1 MLDKKN
7 CTFDCQYK
15 DYIIKFVSDV
25 RQVGDFPHTWP
36 RKCSFCCN
44 HNPVFFRM
52 TYHQFCSKRNP
63 TGVTSGA
70 YPSATP
76 EFILGYSLH
85 SVVFTMLQSERN
97 FFLFSWNSWKHNY
110 ENDVIT
116 SAVGNWYTC
125 ITKTWK
131 IPKKYS
137 EAVKGRTDITVAK
150 RKHTTQKCIKDW
162 ETRTG
167 FCVSHMTTEMFIL
180 L

>member
-1 MLDKKN
+1 
-7 CTFDCQYK
+7 
-15 DYIIKFVSDV
+15 
-25 RQVGDFPHTWP
+25 
-36 RKCSFCCN
+36 
-44 HNPVFFRM
+44 
-52 TYHQFCSKRNP
+52 
-63 TGVTSGA
+63 
-70 YPSATP
+70 
-76 EFILGYSLH
+76 
-85 SVVFTMLQSERN
+85 MLQSERN

-162 ETRTG
+162 ATRTLQIPQNELG
-167 FCVSHMTTEMFIL
+167 CRGRVGSTSDTRRVSFWTKLVISHAKKNGIMITTKWTFPWSCVTHKIRNG
-180 L
+180 